1 MRVLVTRP
9 EPAAAATARRLA
21 ERGHAAVVAPLSS
34 VETITAELPAPE
46 TVQAVVVTSARAL
59 PALAAFRAR
68 PLLAVGEASAAA
80 ARARGFS
87 AVLSAGGDA
96 AALARLALARCTPA
110 GGPLLLP
117 GQEGQGAALA
127 EKLRAAGFA
136 VCARAVY
143 RLHRVSTLPETARQ
157 ALAAGTVEAALF
169 FSPASTRDFVALA
182 GLLPVACFTRVEAL
196 AISPA
201 TATPLAPLPWQRV
214 RVAAHPDQ
222 EELLDLLP

>member
-9 EPAAAATARRLA
+9 EPAAATTARRLA

-34 VETITAELPAPE
+34 VEMIAAELPAPE
-46 TVQAVVVTSARAL
+46 AVQAVVVTSARAL

-80 ARARGFS
+80 ARAHGF
-87 AVLSAGGDA
+87 VTVQSAGGDA
-96 AALARLALARCTPA
+96 AALARLVTVRCDPA
-110 GGPLLLP
+110 KGPLLLP
-117 GQEGQGAALA
+117 AQEGQGAALA
-127 EKLRAAGFA
+127 EQLQAAGFA
-136 VCARAVY
+136 VCVRAVY
-143 RLHRVSTLPETARQ
+143 RLHRVSALPEAARQ
-157 ALAAGTVEAALF
+157 ALAAGAVEAALF
-169 FSPASTRDFVALA
+169 FSPASARDFVALA

-201 TATPLAPLPWQRV
+201 TVTPLAPLPWQRV